1 MMLRRMLSAAALLLI
16 LTSRAQASPIDFL
29 LTVNQYTPTVGP
41 PEISLG
47 FTFFESATNGW
58 PSSLPPRHVLAI
70 GGADLLPGVRQ
81 FNVSLDVVTL
91 ENVYFNAYGFYFSS
105 AGGPPVQS
113 IYVAEPPTGPVSD
126 ALAFAYGPPW
136 IPLANLGGGLS
147 GDFRYIYGYSR
158 GPIGTWALTAPS
170 PVTAVPEPASLLLLA
185 SGLIAG
191 AARKYRR

>member
-1 MMLRRMLSAAALLLI
+1 MLRRLLSTAAVLLF

-41 PEISLG
+41 PEISFN

-58 PSSLPPRHVLAI
+58 PGSLPPHVLAT
-70 GGADLLPGVRQ
+70 GGANLLPGVRQ
-81 FNVSLDVVTL
+81 FNVSLDVATL
-91 ENVYFNAYGFYFSS
+91 DNLYFNAWGFYSS
-105 AGGPPVQS
+105 NAPAFQS

-126 ALAFAYGPPW
+126 ALAYAYGPPW

-158 GPIGTWALTAPS
+158 GPIGTWELTDPA
-170 PVTAVPEPASLLLLA
+170 PVTAVPEPTSLLLLA

-191 AARKYRR
+191 AVRKYRR